1 MNIKLRND
9 VLMAL
14 SEMIDVMDI
23 KNELS
28 ILDCKSNEELG
39 QKLIILLITKLYKA
53 KKQYYDFV
61 IKFKQVTIEDENLS
75 LEEIYNKQIEKVEQM
90 DAIEIFKELIQIE
103 GISNFLAS

>member
-14 SEMIDVMDI
+14 SEMIDVMGI

-28 ILDCKSNEELG
+28 VIETKSNEELG
-39 QKLIILLITKLYKA
+39 QKLIIMFITNLYKA

-61 IKFKQVTIEDENLS
+61 IKFKQVVIKEENLS
-75 LEEIYNKQIEKVEQM
+75 VEEKYNKQIQKVEQM

>member
-39 QKLIILLITKLYKA
+39 QKLIMLLITKLYKA

-75 LEEIYNKQIEKVEQM
+75 AEEIYNKQIEKVEQM

>member
-14 SEMIDVMDI
+14 SEMIDVMGI

-28 ILDCKSNEELG
+28 VIETKSNEELG
-39 QKLIILLITKLYKA
+39 QKLIIMFITNLYKA
-53 KKQYYDFV
+53 KKQYYDLV
-61 IKFKQVTIEDENLS
+61 IKFKQVVIKEENLS
-75 LEEIYNKQIEKVEQM
+75 VEEKYNKQIQKVEQM

>member
-39 QKLIILLITKLYKA
+39 QKLIMLLITKLYKA

-61 IKFKQVTIEDENLS
+61 IKFKEVTIEDENLS